1 MERIS
6 SNVIRQ
12 VLLILLIVLTGIVI
26 LLNLKYFIPG
36 ALGAIT
42 LYILFR
48 DVFFRLTEKRK
59 WNKSLASILLMTI
72 SLVLIAASVW
82 ILVEV
87 LIPQFKSIIDN
98 KQIIIQKFDS
108 LKAFLES
115 KPLLNR
121 INLSEE
127 NLMNQLQKVTTYIP
141 GILNSIAE
149 IFVNVVTAFFILYFM
164 QVNARTME
172 RRVRIFLPMSNKN
185 AQNLWIET
193 DQMVRS
199 NALGIPL
206 MALAQGIF
214 AWLGYWFF
222 GVSNP
227 LMWGLITGAATI
239 VPAVGT
245 MIVWV
250 PICIVHYATGHTADA
265 IALTVYCFVVVGG
278 ADNVLRFT
286 LLKRIGDVH
295 PLITVFG
302 VLIGLKLF
310 GIMGLIFGPLLLSYF
325 GLLLKIY
332 RTEFGKQPALPEEI
346 NVSPP
351 AKPNETESGA
361 NPGG

>member
-6 SNVIRQ
+6 NNVIRQ

-26 LLNLKYFIPG
+26 LFNLKYFIPG
-36 ALGAIT
+36 VLGAIT

-59 WNKSLASILLMTI
+59 WNKSLASILLMII
-72 SLVLIAASVW
+72 SLVLIAGSVW

-87 LIPQFKSIIDN
+87 LIPQFKSIVNN
-98 KQIIIQKFDS
+98 KQIIIEKFDS
-108 LKAFLES
+108 LKAFMES

-172 RRVRIFLPMSNKN
+172 RRVRIFMPMSNEN
-185 AQNLWIET
+185 ARNLWTET
-193 DQMVRS
+193 DLMVRA

-206 MALAQGIF
+206 MALAQGIL
-214 AWLGYWFF
+214 AWLGYWFL
-222 GVSNP
+222 GVNNP

-250 PICIVHYATGHTADA
+250 PICIVQFATGHTAAA
-265 IALTVYCFVVVGG
+265 IALTIYCLVIVGG

-286 LLKRIGDVH
+286 ILKRIGDVH

-302 VLIGLKLF
+302 VLLGLKLF

-332 RTEFGKQPALPEEI
+332 RTEFGKRPPLPEEVEI
-346 NVSPP
+346 PP
-351 AKPNETESGA
+351 PPEPGEKAICA
-361 NPGG
+361 NPEG